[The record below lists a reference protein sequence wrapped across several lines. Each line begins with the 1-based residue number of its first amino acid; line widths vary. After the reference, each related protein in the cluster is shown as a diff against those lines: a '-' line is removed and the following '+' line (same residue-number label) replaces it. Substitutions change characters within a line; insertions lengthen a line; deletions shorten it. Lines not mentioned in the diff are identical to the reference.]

1 MGTSPDTTSFEF
13 KTMLEL
19 KQFLAQY
26 ASSEGS
32 QIAVSLFKVE
42 YKWNDSTKKFESS
55 STALEASD
63 LK

>member
-1 MGTSPDTTSFEF
+1 MALALVKRVYCAIMGTSPDTTSFEF

-42 YKWNDSTKKFESS
+42 YK
-55 STALEASD
+55 
-63 LK
+63 